1 MLHLGGFT
9 KEDHQAIREGLK
21 IKGKPS
27 ARSKSL
33 YLFPKKISQN
43 LGKSFSFSRDIPPAK
58 LNAIKA
64 AIIMAGSLYSE
75 SEVRMNANQMNTG
88 RGYWLAW
95 FLASVMGYGLG
106 AILGMSIA
114 WRFFPTGDAA
124 NGITLGILMGA
135 TGGYFQWVVLRE
147 RITGAG
153 LWGVAS
159 ALGLGLGIGVLVST
173 YITENYGIAVFLFA
187 SVIAVVSGILQWLIL
202 RRKVSRAGWW
212 LLANLLG
219 SLLGATGAAIGAAIG
234 ETGNWGLAALVFGL
248 GFGAGNGA
256 ITGAALV
263 WLLRQSS
270 SSNIEGLA
278 TAH

>member
-1 MLHLGGFT
+1 M
-9 KEDHQAIREGLK
+9 
-21 IKGKPS
+21 
-27 ARSKSL
+27 
-33 YLFPKKISQN
+33 
-43 LGKSFSFSRDIPPAK
+43 
-58 LNAIKA
+58 
-64 AIIMAGSLYSE
+64 SE
-75 SEVRMNANQMNTG
+75 NQMNTG

-95 FLASVMGYGLG
+95 FLASVVGYGLG

-114 WRFFPTGDAA
+114 WRFFPAADAA

-135 TGGYFQWVVLRE
+135 TGGYLQWVVLRE
-147 RITGAG
+147 RIAGAG

-159 ALGLGLGIGVLVST
+159 ALGLGLAISALASAN
-173 YITENYGIAVFLFA
+173 IIENYAMAVFLFA
-187 SVIAVVSGILQWLIL
+187 SMIAVVSGIPQWLIL

-219 SLLGATGAAIGAAIG
+219 SLVGAVGVVIANAIG
-234 ETGNWGLAALVFGL
+234 ETGNWGLAAMIFGV

-270 SSNIEGLA
+270 SSNFEGIA
-278 TAH
+278 IAH